1 MHDSVVCSPLTSL
14 AEEELVYNGLLH
26 ANSRFKENF
35 SSYDFVSSNIA
46 LEALEC
52 GSTAYPV
59 EEDCLGIVNSS
70 VGEAVLDNCLQHEKS
85 RLKKILL
92 GYDFVGPNFQPGAQE
107 GGTIAHSVK
116 EDHQGIFVS
125 SIEASFGQ
133 FDQSYLFDQKHPFD
147 PFVSLPESF
156 NQWALAYEVF
166 PMVVPPIRPGFVC
179 KWCKSNPC
187 ICDFL
192 EPELDLFDQVH
203 LVDSLDVIPDPFD
216 QWKHRQEYQK
226 RLPPFRNSHV
236 LLLCF
241 VSNILYAKWKKNVL
255 CLVSRSSNWVALGRS
270 PLGQYHRYFSASI
283 LFWFIL
289 FGLCTPALGVTC
301 LSCFDGIEGCAGG
314 AACLFATQTAANLAA
329 LTVAGGAA
337 INVVSLLPSS
347 YVRHL
352 PTQVLRTL
360 AAIARVPAADGPPDL
375 GAMTLTELQE
385 CLASGRIETSAYC
398 RVDLVRKGL

>member
-1 MHDSVVCSPLTSL
+1 MLAHGTGGFQWQAVIVSLVLGGLWMHDSVVCSPLISF
-14 AEEELVYNGLLH
+14 AEEELVYNALLH

-147 PFVSLPESF
+147 PFCNTTDCGLLPVSLAAAPPGCC
-156 NQWALAYEVF
+156 LYRLLGL
-166 PMVVPPIRPGFVC
+166 VV
-179 KWCKSNPC
+179 
-187 ICDFL
+187 
-192 EPELDLFDQVH
+192 
-203 LVDSLDVIPDPFD
+203 
-216 QWKHRQEYQK
+216 
-226 RLPPFRNSHV
+226 
-236 LLLCF
+236 
-241 VSNILYAKWKKNVL
+241 
-255 CLVSRSSNWVALGRS
+255 
-270 PLGQYHRYFSASI
+270 
-283 LFWFIL
+283 
-289 FGLCTPALGVTC
+289 
-301 LSCFDGIEGCAGG
+301 
-314 AACLFATQTAANLAA
+314 
-329 LTVAGGAA
+329 
-337 INVVSLLPSS
+337 
-347 YVRHL
+347 
-352 PTQVLRTL
+352 
-360 AAIARVPAADGPPDL
+360 
-375 GAMTLTELQE
+375 
-385 CLASGRIETSAYC
+385 
-398 RVDLVRKGL
+398 